1 MSDFYIKDICTSDL
15 CFFSNSQIYG
25 RQWMPIWPVD
35 ADLSTDTDPS
45 IMLFVCNA
53 VQNVLTISNM
63 TGVLSEAGIVYLY
76 EYLGILA
83 VFMVES
89 VFLIILVFFVVSF
102 FFRSVSCVP
111 NVASV
116 YKLPLRFS
124 SVILDCQDIVL
135 RKRKKH
141 QI

>member
-1 MSDFYIKDICTSDL
+1 M
-15 CFFSNSQIYG
+15 
-25 RQWMPIWPVD
+25 
-35 ADLSTDTDPS
+35 
-45 IMLFVCNA
+45 
-53 VQNVLTISNM
+53 SNM

-76 EYLGILA
+76 EHLGIPA

-89 VFLIILVFFVVSF
+89 VFLIILVFCVVSF

-124 SVILDCQDIVL
+124 SVILNCQDIVL
-135 RKRKKH
+135 RKRKNIQYKFYL
-141 QI
+141 IGLWVFNTTFNNI